1 MPDEPP
7 SAQDNSPKR
16 SALTD
21 GIAGAEKLMEIAFI
35 MPAAL
40 GVGWLAGAGLDK
52 LLHQHWIYIAGIL
65 FGFVAGFIEVLRSA
79 MRYSRQAEKKDGNR

>member
-1 MPDEPP
+1 MP
-7 SAQDNSPKR
+7 QDSPAPQPRKR

-21 GIAGAEKLMEIAFI
+21 GVASAERLIELAFI
-35 MPAAL
+35 MPAGV

-52 LLHQHWIYIAGIL
+52 LFHQHWIYLAGIL

-79 MRYSRQAEKKDGNR
+79 MRYSNKIEKEDRKA